1 MKYETEN
8 EKLEQVILELIQ
20 RIDVSTL
27 LKEIDMEEMRH
38 LAQQNNNMNMRF
50 EALIDKWEDIK
61 KKSDDV

>member
-1 MKYETEN
+1 
-8 EKLEQVILELIQ
+8 
-20 RIDVSTL
+20 
-27 LKEIDMEEMRH
+27 MEEMRH